1 MHLRGYVNH
10 VSAPMF
16 YEHNFFFWYGL
27 LLLKPPPNAIQSTI
41 TLKFASLIC
50 FLHRLQR
57 YTSNQPQFFFLFVTF
72 LILLWVNFNSSPS
85 RVTIF
90 NLSSKNA
97 KILIYLLFLFRRWR
111 QMWLYGKNWFFF
123 FNGKLMFSHFYRINW
138 RLSFYVGV
146 NSSLP

>member
-16 YEHNFFFWYGL
+16 YEHNFFFFWYGL

-123 FNGKLMFSHFYRINW
+123 FLMVNW
-138 RLSFYVGV
+138 CFHIFIG
-146 NSSLP
+146 